1 MEEQSLGNVRTDQ
14 VKRTAKELVRRF
26 PDKFTDNFETNK
38 HLVNVLL
45 QGTTMKIRNQIAG
58 YITHSLIEYEE
69 VPEEEASAGESG
81 PEDAEKAD

>member
-1 MEEQSLGNVRTDQ
+1 MGNVRTDQ

-26 PDKFTDNFETNK
+26 PDKFSDNFESNK
-38 HLVNVLL
+38 HLVNLLL

-69 VPEEEASAGESG
+69 VPVEEASA
-81 PEDAEKAD
+81 EDAEPEEAEQKG